1 MRILAFISS
10 VIVAT
15 VLLMGGVVLLV
26 VNTPQKNPFWIL
38 IAVLAM
44 SIFIY
49 GPLILGSFRA
59 YWNVTSSTDSARY
72 YRRLL
77 VIVLGLE
84 VLAAIVTIAFAAL
97 TSTGPLIPVVFI
109 GVGVVLTVAALLF
122 GPAFY
127 RYDLAH
133 PAATSGW
140 VAIEKPQIRKRILAI
155 ATTFLVVL
163 VLGMTALTILNALS
177 PHTLNVLQTL
187 LFALS
192 FACIFAGGVSAF
204 STIGWNRRIRDVTDR
219 DPSRLRRVARVV
231 IRQKPVDLNEQDL
244 VAAARFAA
252 VISVTMSF
260 QLAYLVLL
268 YAGTLLQQINALATS
283 DPSDFIIVIVI
294 LLLATLAIL
303 LPLQIVRIHRARRY
317 ARDHHADLD
326 RHPDGPAA

>member
-1 MRILAFISS
+1 MRILAFVSS
-10 VIVAT
+10 IIVAT
-15 VLLMGGVVLLV
+15 ALLMGGVVLLV
-26 VNTPQKNPFWIL
+26 VNTSQKNSLWIL
-38 IAVLAM
+38 AAVLAM

-49 GPLILGSFRA
+49 GPIILGSFRA
-59 YWNVTSSTDSARY
+59 YWDVTSSTDSARY

-77 VIVLGLE
+77 LIVLGLE
-84 VLAAIVTIAFAAL
+84 VLAAIIIVAFAVL

-109 GVGVVLTVAALLF
+109 GVGIVLTVAALLI

-133 PAATSGW
+133 PAATSDW
-140 VAIEKPQIRKRILAI
+140 VAIEKAQIRKRILAI
-155 ATTFLVVL
+155 AITFIGVL
-163 VLGMTALTILNALS
+163 VLAMVALTTLNALT

-192 FACIFAGGVSAF
+192 FACIFAGGVSVF
-204 STIGWNRRIRDVTDR
+204 STIGWNRRLRDVTDR

-231 IRQKPVDLNEQDL
+231 IKRKPLDLDEKDL

-260 QLAYLVLL
+260 QLAYIVLL
-268 YAGTLLQQINALATS
+268 YVGILLQQINALATGKAG
-283 DPSDFIIVIVI
+283 DFIVVIVT

-303 LPLQIVRIHRARRY
+303 LPLQTVRIQRARRY
-317 ARDHHADLD
+317 ARDHLADLD
-326 RHPDGPAA
+326 RQLDGPAG